1 MVSINEEPTVAEEAS
16 KVINR
21 LWPTS
26 ALNPNEM
33 EMIRKAK
40 DIATRAMT
48 TFPSERLLNEARH
61 NVGIALGD
69 LTYALTQEKIDK
81 AKGAIEDWKNLLKA
95 QGWAWGSEQFS
106 RWFADAHDDPKPV
119 LNDVDVRRA
128 SDAMLSSVLDSFL
141 LPLNVTL
148 FASTAVIGRGVWT
161 PVLSAQNPDTDRLS
175 KSTTT
180 EKSAM
185 LSFSGSPATPSLG
198 TCVVVRVPEHPNV
211 REAAWTGDAA
221 NANTI
226 RIRSFQDRPHCY

>member
-95 QGWAWGSEQFS
+95 QG
-106 RWFADAHDDPKPV
+106 
-119 LNDVDVRRA
+119 
-128 SDAMLSSVLDSFL
+128 
-141 LPLNVTL
+141 
-148 FASTAVIGRGVWT
+148 
-161 PVLSAQNPDTDRLS
+161 
-175 KSTTT
+175 
-180 EKSAM
+180 
-185 LSFSGSPATPSLG
+185 
-198 TCVVVRVPEHPNV
+198 
-211 REAAWTGDAA
+211 
-221 NANTI
+221 
-226 RIRSFQDRPHCY
+226 